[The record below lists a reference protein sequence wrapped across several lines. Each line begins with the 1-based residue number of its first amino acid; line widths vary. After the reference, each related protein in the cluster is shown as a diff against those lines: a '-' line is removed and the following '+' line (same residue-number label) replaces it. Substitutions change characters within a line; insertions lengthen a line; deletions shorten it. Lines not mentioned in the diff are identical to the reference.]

1 MPWANAEDK
10 PAALAASPI
19 ETKIF
24 FILCLELFLK
34 PLTLIAYFKI
44 QRPIAGQIYQP
55 GKRFVKTIFKKLFA
69 AGQHKFL
76 ELMPFHHASSALL
89 P

>member
-1 MPWANAEDK
+1 M
-10 PAALAASPI
+10 SGI
-19 ETKIF
+19 VF
-24 FILCLELFLK
+24 SR

-55 GKRFVKTIFKKLFA
+55 GKRFVKTNFKKLFA
-69 AGQHKFL
+69 ARQHKFL
-76 ELMPFHHASSALL
+76 ELMPFHHASSALS